1 VKKHA
6 GVFQKLIA
14 VFYDNDAFSVFL
26 CPRSPLHIER
36 AITSIVA
43 GHASLTW
50 PVWWRF
56 KLFLLICRLQKVRR
70 FVPRIDFKG
79 MAAVGDLGP
88 EPSAPTGETKDS
100 LPVSL

>member
-1 VKKHA
+1 
-6 GVFQKLIA
+6 

-26 CPRSPLHIER
+26 CQRAPLRIDL

-56 KLFLLICRLQKVRR
+56 KLFLIICRLQKFRW
-70 FVPRIDFKG
+70 FVPRIDFGG
-79 MAAVGDLGP
+79 MPAVGDLGA
-88 EPSAPTGETKDS
+88 EPPAPVEQA
-100 LPVSL
+100 